1 MTCEDWTAPRR
12 NRVNN
17 EADPAFTAA
26 VAQAVADLLP
36 TLTARLHDCEVF
48 GHYVGKCDK
57 RPRTE
62 EEIEMVKKKKEQTK
76 ESMTDRDG
84 FRDVMRKNRNVQ
96 SNTFNNSFN
105 KYQRKPSVVQ
115 NTTVNQWKPPDICSD
130 CEVFGHYVGKCDK
143 RPRTEEE
150 IEMVKKKKEQTK
162 EV

>member
-1 MTCEDWTAPRR
+1 CDIRPILG
-12 NRVNN
+12 RVVTWNIYQWKPP
-17 EADPAFTAA
+17 DICS
-26 VAQAVADLLP
+26 
-36 TLTARLHDCEVF
+36 DCEVF

-115 NTTVNQWKPPDICSD
+115 NTTVTNKIL
-130 CEVFGHYVGKCDK
+130 GRHYGGTHD
-143 RPRTEEE
+143 
-150 IEMVKKKKEQTK
+150 
-162 EV
+162 